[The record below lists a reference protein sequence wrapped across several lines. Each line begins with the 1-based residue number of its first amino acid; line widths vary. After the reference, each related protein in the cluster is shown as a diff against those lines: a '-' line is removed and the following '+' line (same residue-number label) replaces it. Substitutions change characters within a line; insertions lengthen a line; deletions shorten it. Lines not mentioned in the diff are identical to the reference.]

1 MNRHLLLWYKVI
13 LNTYLVCRE
22 AVGIERIGKV
32 CYLKR
37 FGTPHHGNDIKAHR
51 TIDIVARHIDLGGTD
66 QVAHLATVD
75 SLFGRAKEIG
85 GARLDFHKDGDTI
98 FGADYVDV
106 LVAKM
111 PVGSQD
117 VIAIEQKVA
126 SSQALTQFAE
136 FVVECHGV

>member
-1 MNRHLLLWYKVI
+1 MTSISRKAI
-13 LNTYLVCRE
+13 
-22 AVGIERIGKV
+22 GIERIGEV
-32 CYLKR
+32 CYLKG
-37 FGTPHHGNDIKAHR
+37 FGTPHHGNNIKAHR
-51 TIDIVARHIDLGGTD
+51 PIDIVARHIDLGSTD
-66 QVAHLATVD
+66 EVAHLATVD

-98 FGADYVDV
+98 FSADYVNV
-106 LVAKM
+106 LVTKM
-111 PVGSQD
+111 PVGGQN